1 MVIQSF
7 WKCLQYNRLIMKL
20 KEIINKLEEIEG
32 SLDDAFYS
40 LPEYNAN
47 SDSRSYIDSA
57 RNELY
62 VLKEEVVEVLAEL
75 NTEEDTNN

>member
-1 MVIQSF
+1 
-7 WKCLQYNRLIMKL
+7 MKL
-20 KEIINKLEEIEG
+20 KEIINKLELIEG

-47 SDSRSYIDSA
+47 TDSRDYIDSA

-62 VLKEEVVEVLAEL
+62 CLKDEIEKVVLDIDKVTLNEVF
-75 NTEEDTNN
+75 NTPTINPL

>member
-1 MVIQSF
+1 
-7 WKCLQYNRLIMKL
+7 MKF
-20 KEIINKLEEIEG
+20 KEIINKLEMIEG

-47 SDSRSYIDSA
+47 TDSRDYIDSA

-62 VLKEEVVEVLAEL
+62 CLKDEIEKVISDIDKVTLDEVF
-75 NTEEDTNN
+75 NTPTVNPL

>member
-1 MVIQSF
+1 
-7 WKCLQYNRLIMKL
+7 MKV